1 MDLKSEQYESGY
13 EIYFSRSGMRKYLL
27 CEKNYTGQQLDS
39 ITELKTKNYEE
50 KCYRRPTKAEQLM
63 TS

>member
-1 MDLKSEQYESGY
+1 MKYISLEVKCT
-13 EIYFSRSGMRKYLL
+13 RYLL

-39 ITELKTKNYEE
+39 ITELKIKNYEE
-50 KCYRRPTKAEQLM
+50 KCYRPPTTAEQLI

>member
-1 MDLKSEQYESGY
+1 MDQSN
-13 EIYFSRSGMRKYLL
+13 IL

-50 KCYRRPTKAEQLM
+50 KCYRRPTKAEQLL

>member
-1 MDLKSEQYESGY
+1 MSNISLDMKYISLEVECA
-13 EIYFSRSGMRKYLL
+13 KYLL

-50 KCYRRPTKAEQLM
+50 KMLPSTYQSRTINDFLIR
-63 TS
+63 

>member
-1 MDLKSEQYESGY
+1 MDQCNISLDMKYISLEVECA
-13 EIYFSRSGMRKYLL
+13 KYLL

-50 KCYRRPTKAEQLM
+50 KYYRRPTKAEQLM

>member
-1 MDLKSEQYESGY
+1 MKYISLEVKCT
-13 EIYFSRSGMRKYLL
+13 RYLL

-39 ITELKTKNYEE
+39 ITELKIKNYEE
-50 KCYRRPTKAEQLM
+50 KYYRRPTTAEQLI